1 MLTVPAFKTEFG
13 QFYRFETLTL
23 FPFDRTL
30 FDTSLMTPAEIDWV
44 NGYHAEVRSR
54 LTPLLTPAQAEWLRA
69 KTEKI

>member
-1 MLTVPAFKTEFG
+1 
-13 QFYRFETLTL
+13 
-23 FPFDRTL
+23 
-30 FDTSLMTPAEIDWV
+30 MTPAEIDWV